1 MPTKLMA
8 HVVWSDVFV
17 LLYAIPIIRSIRIFG
32 QIPENNQ
39 DHSSIR
45 HAFIVLMFSKR
56 NPPQSHTCTINS
68 IDDTYFF
75 RVVFYDRILKR
86 NTYKMFFFGRDEKGI
101 NISDFNGIYNLSPRT
116 YVYLIGF
123 YPALVNILSISL
135 IICTTIYKQYK
146 CIKKKNNCL

>member
-86 NTYKMFFFGRDEKGI
+86 NTYKMFFLGEMKKVL
-101 NISDFNGIYNLSPRT
+101 IYLTSMVYIISPRT

-135 IICTTIYKQYK
+135 IICTTMYKQYK
-146 CIKKKNNCL
+146 CIKKEE

>member
-1 MPTKLMA
+1 
-8 HVVWSDVFV
+8 
-17 LLYAIPIIRSIRIFG
+17 
-32 QIPENNQ
+32 
-39 DHSSIR
+39 
-45 HAFIVLMFSKR
+45 MFSKR

-86 NTYKMFFFGRDEKGI
+86 NTYKMFFLGEMKKVL
-101 NISDFNGIYNLSPRT
+101 IYLTSMVYIISPRT

-135 IICTTIYKQYK
+135 IICTTMYKQYK
-146 CIKKKNNCL
+146 CIKKRRITVYKWGIIHTTLIELIHDLHNFF